1 MSKTKADSRTR
12 LLQAAEKTTYRKG
25 FGQTALADIA
35 KEARV
40 PLGNVYYY
48 FRTKDSIGEA
58 LVKLRIARFR
68 KLLEELGKAQS
79 PAERLCSFVDVKIRN
94 SAELTRSGCPVGT
107 WCSEL
112 HKQGGPLAKKSTVL
126 FVDAL
131 KWMEEQFRELGK
143 GDEARGLAVHL
154 LSATQGISVLAHTFH
169 DASLIAMEAKRLKG
183 WIRSLPSGA
192 EGASAAELACRP
204 AQHNAGVR

>member
-25 FGQTALADIA
+25 FGQTTLADIA

-48 FRTKDSIGEA
+48 FPTKDSIGEA
-58 LVKLRIARFR
+58 LVARRIARFR
-68 KLLEELGKAQS
+68 KLLEELGQAES
-79 PAERLCSFVDVKIRN
+79 PAERLCGFVDVKVRN
-94 SAELTRSGCPVGT
+94 RAELTRSGCPVGT

-112 HKQGGPLAKKSTVL
+112 HKQGGPVAKKSTVL

-131 KWMEEQFRELGK
+131 RWLEEQFRELGR

-169 DASLIAMEAKRLKG
+169 DADLLEMEAKRLKG
-183 WIRSLPSGA
+183 WIRSLGSKA
-192 EGASAAELACRP
+192 EGTSAVELA
-204 AQHNAGVR
+204 